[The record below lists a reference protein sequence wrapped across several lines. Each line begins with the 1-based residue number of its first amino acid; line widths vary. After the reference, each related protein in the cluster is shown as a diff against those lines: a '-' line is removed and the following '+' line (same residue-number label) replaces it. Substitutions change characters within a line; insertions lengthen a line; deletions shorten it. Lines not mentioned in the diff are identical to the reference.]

1 MFVHIQG
8 LTTPCYVTSKRV
20 GVLRPFSGRG
30 VKTNGR
36 HFAEPVEAARCRVL
50 LKPMPREGQS
60 LEYNVHQEMSPP
72 RRSAGPYDS
81 SGGGGGGGGGGTVR
95 KLLRSKNGLVL
106 KRRAKLHASDSAS
119 NTTTAQRQKQ
129 SVRDLSVSDADAAAS
144 GALEY
149 MHLDAHMKGEVG
161 RAVATRHRNRV
172 IVPLFSNLVIMPFLK
187 NMLCSMA
194 RLQVENWAVVSLDME
209 TCGALKARGF
219 ATARDSCVEPYQ
231 FRPLSDEA
239 HKNESFKHGSP
250 HFWRLVI
257 QRPLWVQWMMQ
268 KGYSVL
274 QCDVD
279 IVWLH
284 NPLLHFEKPAMQ
296 KYSAF
301 YQSEQVYGMNCGFYF
316 MRPDQAALG
325 CVPCGMHWAAST
337 APPSHH
343 TSQFRARCVF
353 QVDASV
359 ARRHDRTKGV
369 PRLTPESQVRYAL
382 ARAGRRACVRAGTC

>member
-1 MFVHIQG
+1 M
-8 LTTPCYVTSKRV
+8 Y
-20 GVLRPFSGRG
+20 
-30 VKTNGR
+30 
-36 HFAEPVEAARCRVL
+36 
-50 LKPMPREGQS
+50 
-60 LEYNVHQEMSPP
+60 
-72 RRSAGPYDS
+72 
-81 SGGGGGGGGGGTVR
+81 GGGGGTGR
-95 KLLRSKNGLVL
+95 KLLRSKDGLVP

-119 NTTTAQRQKQ
+119 NATTPQRLKQ
-129 SVRDLSVSDADAAAS
+129 SVRDLSVSDAEAAAS

-161 RAVATRHRNRV
+161 RAVARRHRNRV

-209 TCGALKARGF
+209 TCSALKARGF

-231 FRPLSDEA
+231 FRPLSDDA
-239 HKNESFKHGSP
+239 HKNESFKYGSP

-268 KGYSVL
+268 EGYSVL

-279 IVWLH
+279 VVWLH
-284 NPLLHFEKPAMQ
+284 NPLLHFEQPAMQ
-296 KYSAF
+296 QYSAF

-325 CVPCGMHWAAST
+325 CVPRHALGSFHCATISSRV
-337 APPSHH
+337 PS
-343 TSQFRARCVF
+343 SCALL
-353 QVDASV
+353 
-359 ARRHDRTKGV
+359 V
-369 PRLTPESQVRYAL
+369 P
-382 ARAGRRACVRAGTC
+382 G

>member
-1 MFVHIQG
+1 MINVHVYMHMDMCMCMSS
-8 LTTPCYVTSKRV
+8 LPATSKGA
-20 GVLRPFSGRG
+20 GVRGLSEECDRGANERRDRDQDRKPTAQTSYRP
-30 VKTNGR
+30 
-36 HFAEPVEAARCRVL
+36 AEPRARQRLL
-50 LKPMPREGQS
+50 LKPMPRKGENAHVHVQQELRQPRTS
-60 LEYNVHQEMSPP
+60 LFTNPS
-72 RRSAGPYDS
+72 
-81 SGGGGGGGGGGTVR
+81 GGGGGGGGGTVR
-95 KLLRSKNGLVL
+95 KLLRSKNGLVP
-106 KRRAKLHASDSAS
+106 KRRTKLHASDSTS
-119 NTTTAQRQKQ
+119 NATTPQRLKQ
-129 SVRDLSVSDADAAAS
+129 QVRDLSVSDADAAAS

-149 MHLDAHMKGEVG
+149 MDLDAHMKGEVG

-209 TCGALKARGF
+209 TCGALQARGF

-268 KGYSVL
+268 QGYSVL

-279 IVWLH
+279 VVWLH
-284 NPLLHFEKPAMQ
+284 NPLLHFEMPAMQ
-296 KYSAF
+296 QYSAF

-325 CVPCGMHWAAST
+325 CVPLHALGSATISSRVLISCAL
-337 APPSHH
+337 
-343 TSQFRARCVF
+343 R
-353 QVDASV
+353 
-359 ARRHDRTKGV
+359 V
-369 PRLTPESQVRYAL
+369 P
-382 ARAGRRACVRAGTC
+382 G

>member
-1 MFVHIQG
+1 MCAAFRRSVIEG
-8 LTTPCYVTSKRV
+8 LNKRRDGDQDRKPTAQTSY
-20 GVLRPFSGRG
+20 RP
-30 VKTNGR
+30 
-36 HFAEPVEAARCRVL
+36 AEPRARQRLL
-50 LKPMPREGQS
+50 LKPMPRKGENAHVHVQQELRQPRTS
-60 LEYNVHQEMSPP
+60 LFTNPS
-72 RRSAGPYDS
+72 
-81 SGGGGGGGGGGTVR
+81 GGGGGGGGGTVR
-95 KLLRSKNGLVL
+95 KLLRSKNGLVP
-106 KRRAKLHASDSAS
+106 KRRTKLHASDSTS
-119 NTTTAQRQKQ
+119 NATTPQRLKQ
-129 SVRDLSVSDADAAAS
+129 QVRDLSVSDADAAAS

-149 MHLDAHMKGEVG
+149 MDLDAHMKGEVG

-209 TCGALKARGF
+209 TCGALQARGF

-268 KGYSVL
+268 QGYSVL

-279 IVWLH
+279 VVWLH
-284 NPLLHFEKPAMQ
+284 NPLLHFEMPAMQ
-296 KYSAF
+296 QYSAF

-325 CVPCGMHWAAST
+325 CVPLHALGSATISSRVLISCAL
-337 APPSHH
+337 
-343 TSQFRARCVF
+343 R
-353 QVDASV
+353 
-359 ARRHDRTKGV
+359 V
-369 PRLTPESQVRYAL
+369 P
-382 ARAGRRACVRAGTC
+382 G